1 MSIPKYHEFM
11 LPILVHLK
19 DGTEKTISELKTGM
33 EDKFKLSE
41 AEIKKL
47 LPSGTQPIFDN
58 RIGDDA
64 KSKWCMC
71 VLQMYY
77 VCITR
82 KWIYGF

>member
-1 MSIPKYHEFM
+1 M

-64 KSKWCMC
+64 KSK
-71 VLQMYY
+71 
-77 VCITR
+77 
-82 KWIYGF
+82 